1 MAKPSHA
8 TWGGRFSAGPAEL
21 MLQFSESVSFDRRL
35 APFDI
40 AGSKA
45 HSAMLAHVGLI
56 TAKERD
62 AIHTGLD
69 AILAEIEAGKF
80 TWETKLEDV
89 HMNIEQALTKRV
101 PAAAKLHTA
110 RSRNDQIA
118 TDMRL
123 FFKAACATLAEKIKG
138 AERAL
143 LAVAEANRDVLIPGY
158 THLQRAQPVFLAHHL
173 FAWLEMLDRDRA
185 RFGDVAAHANV
196 CPLGS
201 GAIAGTTLP
210 IDREFTAKALGFVDG
225 KGRPQ
230 VTQNSMDT
238 VADRDL
244 FIEFAAACAMFG
256 VHMSRIA
263 EDLILWSSAEF
274 KFVELPDT
282 FCTGSSLMPQKKNPD
297 SCELLRGK
305 SARLQGN
312 LHTLLT
318 LAKGL
323 PLTYNRD
330 LQEDKPPVFD
340 SYDQTALCADVLA
353 GTLAGMEIHRERCAE
368 AVRDPALLATDLADY
383 LVLKGVPFR
392 DAHHA
397 VGAVV
402 RLAEKNHVELNQ
414 LATEDVQ
421 KVHEA
426 FAADWIEVFDLKR
439 AIAKREG
446 TGMPGPKQ
454 IAKQFARWR
463 KALA

>member
-1 MAKPSHA
+1 
-8 TWGGRFSAGPAEL
+8 

-56 TAKERD
+56 TPNERD
-62 AIHTGLD
+62 AIHAGLN
-69 AILAEIEAGKF
+69 AVLAEIEAGKF

-123 FFKAACATLAEKIKG
+123 WFKFACATLGEKLL
-138 AERAL
+138 ATERAL
-143 LAVAEANRDVLIPGY
+143 LALAAANRDVLIPGY
-158 THLQRAQPVFLAHHL
+158 THLQRAQPVFLSHHL

-185 RFGDVAAHANV
+185 RLADVAAHANW

-210 IDREFTAKALGFVDG
+210 IDREFTAAALGFGDA

-244 FIEFAAACAMFG
+244 FIEFATACALFG
-256 VHMSRIA
+256 VHASRIA
-263 EDLILWSSAEF
+263 EDLILWCSAEF
-274 KFVELPDT
+274 KFVELPDA

-318 LAKGL
+318 LTKGL

-340 SYDQTALCADVLA
+340 SFDQTALCVDVLG
-353 GTLAGMEIHRERCAE
+353 GTLAGITVNRERCAA

-402 RLAEKNHVELNQ
+402 RLAEKSSVALDHLP
-414 LATEDVQ
+414 TEEVQ
-421 KVHEA
+421 KIHAA
-426 FAADWIEVFDLKR
+426 FAADWVDVFDLKR
-439 AIAKREG
+439 ALAKRAG
-446 TGMPGPKQ
+446 TGMPGPAQ
-454 IAKQFARWR
+454 VAKQFARWQKR
-463 KALA
+463 LK